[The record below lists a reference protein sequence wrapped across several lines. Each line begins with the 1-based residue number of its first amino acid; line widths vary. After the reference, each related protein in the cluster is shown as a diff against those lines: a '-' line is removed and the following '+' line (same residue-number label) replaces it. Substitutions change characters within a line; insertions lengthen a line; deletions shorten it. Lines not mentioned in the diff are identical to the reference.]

1 MNLKRRNTEKGITLI
16 ALVITIVVL
25 LIMAGFSVS
34 VMIGDNSVIDQAKN
48 SKEEME
54 IAQWEEKINQ
64 AIIEAEGGNRDV
76 ILDDII
82 GELIDKGVIEDPD
95 DVDRYTGTVTTKE
108 PEHIIEGLLDDYVD
122 APPSLAENVKFTITP
137 NTPTNKPVVLKI
149 ETGIEGFTL
158 QYSLDDG
165 ENWEDYDES
174 KGITLEH
181 NDVVFA
187 RLWSGLKESE
197 YATANVENIDRLPP
211 NSFSVTVSEVGIN
224 EITVTG
230 GTVDAE
236 KTDEDAC
243 SGINGYYFSNDG
255 GVTWEPSVPQKDPN
269 YTFEGLE
276 PDTNYDIVIKAEDN
290 AGNEVETVKKPQKT
304 EPDKLDPPTM
314 TFKSKTT
321 SSITVDA
328 VVQDKAGRDITYTL
342 YVSTNKNGP
351 YTAKASTTKVAGTKV
366 TLTASELSMY
376 TNYYYYVGIQSGKVT
391 AETTSKGNVRT
402 YCSGRTNVCTPK
414 YCSGG
419 YTNSGTRSCSKCSGT
434 GKMACTGTTDWGFGP
449 TKTLRCP
456 KCGENTFTA
465 GTGYFCDTCGAFK
478 DTGGCS
484 NCGYVTPAGLTHNKI
499 SCTTCGG
506 DGRVSYSTRYDCTHG
521 YYSSH
526 YYCQHSNNRSSTTH
540 YYCAHSQS
548 GVQHD

>member
-1 MNLKRRNTEKGITLI
+1 
-16 ALVITIVVL
+16 
-25 LIMAGFSVS
+25 
-34 VMIGDNSVIDQAKN
+34 
-48 SKEEME
+48 
-54 IAQWEEKINQ
+54 
-64 AIIEAEGGNRDV
+64 
-76 ILDDII
+76 
-82 GELIDKGVIEDPD
+82 
-95 DVDRYTGTVTTKE
+95 
-108 PEHIIEGLLDDYVD
+108 
-122 APPSLAENVKFTITP
+122 
-137 NTPTNKPVVLKI
+137 
-149 ETGIEGFTL
+149 
-158 QYSLDDG
+158 
-165 ENWEDYDES
+165 
-174 KGITLEH
+174 
-181 NDVVFA
+181 
-187 RLWSGLKESE
+187 
-197 YATANVENIDRLPP
+197 
-211 NSFSVTVSEVGIN
+211 
-224 EITVTG
+224 
-230 GTVDAE
+230 
-236 KTDEDAC
+236 
-243 SGINGYYFSNDG
+243 
-255 GVTWEPSVPQKDPN
+255 
-269 YTFEGLE
+269 
-276 PDTNYDIVIKAEDN
+276 
-290 AGNEVETVKKPQKT
+290 
-304 EPDKLDPPTM
+304 M

-328 VVQDKAGRDITYTL
+328 IVQDKAGRDITYTL